1 MALCC
6 REPEQGDDLMLL
18 RTSLAALALAL
29 AAAPASSQ
37 TAPPAAAQPAET
49 VTVIHAGTLLA
60 VPGRAPRRNV
70 SIVTRGRKIVEVRD
84 GFIDVPG
91 ARVVDLRNQFVL
103 PGLMDMHV
111 HLRGL
116 DDRLQSRLQEP
127 TRDYEDE
134 AYTAAI
140 HARNTL
146 LAGFTTVRDLG
157 NDPHLI
163 FSLRDAINAG
173 QFEGPTIVA
182 AGRGISVS
190 GGHGDVNGLN
200 RGLTEMR
207 EPQAINVCNGA
218 DDCRRAVR
226 EQISRGAEVIKF
238 SATGGVL
245 SNVAGGLNQ
254 QMMPDEMRA
263 IVETARTFG
272 RRVAA
277 HAHGADGVNAALE
290 AGVNSIE
297 HGTFTNDRTF
307 QLYRQSGAYY
317 VPTLVAPAA
326 AVADGERGAL
336 TPAQFEKA
344 REAAGNAERSFARAV
359 REGINI
365 AFGTDS
371 GVSPHG
377 RNAEEFALMVRN
389 GMTPAA
395 AIRSATI
402 GGATL
407 LGREATVGTIAPGMD
422 ADIIAVTGD
431 PLENVRVLESVQFV
445 MRHGRVY
452 KLGGRRVLPE

>member
-1 MALCC
+1 
-6 REPEQGDDLMLL
+6 MLL
-18 RTSLAALALAL
+18 RSSLAAVALAL
-29 AAAPASSQ
+29 AAAGAAQ
-37 TAPPAAAQPAET
+37 TGSAPPVPAQPAEQ

-60 VPGRAPRRNV
+60 VPGRQPRRNV
-70 SIVTRGRKIVEVRD
+70 SIVTRGRRIVELRD
-84 GFIDVPG
+84 GFIDIPG
-91 ARVVDLRNQFVL
+91 ARVVDLRDQFVL

-116 DDRLQSRLQEP
+116 DDRLQARLQEP
-127 TRDYEDE
+127 FRDYEDE

-157 NDPHLI
+157 NEPRLI
-163 FSLRDAINAG
+163 FSLRDAISSG
-173 QFEGPTIVA
+173 EFDGPTIVA

-200 RGLTEMR
+200 RDLTDLR
-207 EPQAINVCNGA
+207 EPRAINVCNGA

-238 SATGGVL
+238 AATGGVL

-263 IVETARTFG
+263 IVETARMFG

-307 QLYRQSGAYY
+307 QLYRQTGAYY
-317 VPTLVAPAA
+317 VPTLLAPAA

-336 TPAQFEKA
+336 TPAQFDKA
-344 REAAGNAERSFARAV
+344 REAAGNAERSFARAL
-359 REGINI
+359 RENVNI
-365 AFGTDS
+365 AFGTDT

-377 RNAEEFALMVRN
+377 RNAEEFALMVRA
-389 GMTPAA
+389 GMSPMA

-402 GGATL
+402 GAATL
-407 LGREATVGTIAPGMD
+407 LGRQDSVGTIEPGRD
-422 ADIIAVTGD
+422 ADIIAVAGD
-431 PLENVRVLESVQFV
+431 PLQDVRRLENVQFV

-452 KLGGRRVLPE
+452 KLGGRRVLPDSF

>member
-1 MALCC
+1 
-6 REPEQGDDLMLL
+6 MLL
-18 RTSLAALALAL
+18 RSSLAALALAL
-29 AAAPASSQ
+29 TLASPASTQ
-37 TAPPAAAQPAET
+37 TAPSAAQPAET

-60 VPGRAPRRNV
+60 VPGQAPRRNV
-70 SIVTRGRKIVEVRD
+70 SIVTRGRRIVEIRD

-91 ARVVDLRNQFVL
+91 ARVVDLRDQFVL

-116 DDRLQSRLQEP
+116 DDRLQARLQEP
-127 TRDYEDE
+127 SRDYEDE
-134 AYTAAI
+134 AYTAAV

-163 FSLRDAINAG
+163 FSLRDAINGG

-182 AGRGISVS
+182 AGRSISVS

-200 RGLTEMR
+200 RTLTDLR

-238 SATGGVL
+238 AATGGVL

-263 IVETARTFG
+263 IVETARMFG

-277 HAHGADGVNAALE
+277 HAHGVDGINAALE

-307 QLYRQSGAYY
+307 ALYRQTGAYY
-317 VPTLVAPAA
+317 VPTLIAPLA

-377 RNAEEFALMVRN
+377 RNAEEFAIMVRN
-389 GMTPAA
+389 GMTAMA

-402 GGATL
+402 GAATL
-407 LGREATVGTIAPGMD
+407 LGRETSVGTIAPGMD
-422 ADIIAVTGD
+422 ADIIAVASD
-431 PLENVRVLESVQFV
+431 PLQNIRLLENVAFV

-452 KLGGRRVLPE
+452 KLAGRRVLPD

>member
-1 MALCC
+1 
-6 REPEQGDDLMLL
+6 MLL
-18 RTSLAALALAL
+18 RTSITALAFAL
-29 AAAPASSQ
+29 AAPAMAQ
-37 TAPPAAAQPAET
+37 TASPPAAPALAAEV

-60 VPGRAPRRNV
+60 VPGQPPRRNV
-70 SIVTRGRKIVEVRD
+70 SIVTRGRRVVEVRD

-91 ARVVDLRNQFVL
+91 ARVVDLRDHFVL

-116 DDRLQSRLQEP
+116 DDRLQARLQEP
-127 TRDYEDE
+127 FRDYEDE
-134 AYTAAI
+134 AYTAAV

-146 LAGFTTVRDLG
+146 MAGFTTVRDLG
-157 NDPHLI
+157 NDPRLI
-163 FSLRDAINAG
+163 FSLRDSIQSGA
-173 QFEGPTIVA
+173 FEGPTIVA

-200 RGLTEMR
+200 RELTDAR
-207 EPQAINVCNGA
+207 EANAINVCNGA

-238 SATGGVL
+238 AATGGVL

-254 QMMPDEMRA
+254 QMTAEEMRA
-263 IVETARTFG
+263 IVDTARMFG

-307 QLYRQSGAYY
+307 QLYRQTGAYY
-317 VPTLVAPAA
+317 VPTLLAPAA

-336 TPAQFEKA
+336 TEAQYEKA
-344 REAAGNAERSFARAV
+344 REASGNAQRSFARAL
-359 REGINI
+359 RERVNI

-377 RNAEEFALMVRN
+377 RNAEEFALMVAA
-389 GMTPAA
+389 GMTPMA
-395 AIRSATI
+395 AIRSATVDA
-402 GGATL
+402 ATL
-407 LGREATVGTIAPGMD
+407 LGRQDSVGTIEAGRD
-422 ADIIAVTGD
+422 ADIIAVAGD
-431 PLENVRVLESVQFV
+431 PLQDVRLLENVRFV
-445 MRHGRVY
+445 MRHGRVH
-452 KLGGRRVLPE
+452 KLGGRRVLPD